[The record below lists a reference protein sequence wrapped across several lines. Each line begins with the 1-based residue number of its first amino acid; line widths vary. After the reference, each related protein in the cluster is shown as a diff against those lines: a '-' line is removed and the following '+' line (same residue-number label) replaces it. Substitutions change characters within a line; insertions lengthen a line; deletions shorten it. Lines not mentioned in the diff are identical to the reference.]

1 MPKGSRRRF
10 SQEFKDEAVRMV
22 LDGPRTIAEV
32 AREFG
37 VHDTTLGNWVNTYK
51 RTRAEEE
58 PHSLSGPER
67 ARLRELERENS
78 ELREK
83 LSFLKKSRGLL
94 RGREQSVTAKFE
106 LIDAEKANHK
116 IVKMCDWLEVSR
128 SGYYEWRDRPASAT
142 AQRRDLLQDLI
153 AGIFYEHEEVYG
165 YRRVHAELPRRGER
179 CSAEPVRVLMRELGL
194 LPAQVRPFT
203 PKLTEQGAFRGI
215 PDLVRRDFTAVR
227 PGVKLVGDITY
238 IPTWEGF
245 CHLATVIDC
254 YSKAVVG
261 WAMADHYR
269 TELITEAIENAVQT
283 FTIEKDAI
291 FHSDRGSNYTS
302 DEFGAVLKRLD
313 VRRSVGRTGI
323 CYDKAMAESFFSAL
337 KNEWLKR
344 YVFAGR
350 AKVRRAVIRYIE
362 SFCNRRRLHS
372 SVGYRTPFEV
382 LDEYTALQP
391 VA

>member
-1 MPKGSRRRF
+1 M
-10 SQEFKDEAVRMV
+10 
-22 LDGPRTIAEV
+22 
-32 AREFG
+32 
-37 VHDTTLGNWVNTYK
+37 
-51 RTRAEEE
+51 
-58 PHSLSGPER
+58 
-67 ARLRELERENS
+67 
-78 ELREK
+78 
-83 LSFLKKSRGLL
+83 
-94 RGREQSVTAKFE
+94 TAKFE

-142 AQRRDLLQDLI
+142 AQRRDLLRDLI

-165 YRRVHAELPRRGER
+165 YRRVHAELLRRGER
-179 CSAEPVRVLMRELGL
+179 CSAELVRVLMRELGL

-203 PKLTEQGAFRGI
+203 PKLTEQGTFRGI

-245 CHLATVIDC
+245 CYLATVIDC

-269 TELITEAIENAVQT
+269 TELITEAIENAVQA

-313 VRRSVGRTGI
+313 IRRSVGRTGI
-323 CYDKAMAESFFSAL
+323 CYDNAMAESFFSAL

-344 YVFAGR
+344 YVFTSR
-350 AKVRRAVIRYIE
+350 AKARRAVIRYIE
-362 SFCNRRRLHS
+362 GFYNRRRLHS

-382 LDEYTALQP
+382 LDEYTALQS

>member
-1 MPKGSRRRF
+1 M
-10 SQEFKDEAVRMV
+10 
-22 LDGPRTIAEV
+22 
-32 AREFG
+32 
-37 VHDTTLGNWVNTYK
+37 
-51 RTRAEEE
+51 
-58 PHSLSGPER
+58 
-67 ARLRELERENS
+67 
-78 ELREK
+78 
-83 LSFLKKSRGLL
+83 
-94 RGREQSVTAKFE
+94 TAKFE